1 MFILS
6 ANALPVSAFGKKDI
20 EADCTSEHHPCLVA
34 LSEATRR
41 AVFPPDLVHNAVIS
55 PGAQVAMMACWVKKK
70 KKK

>member
-1 MFILS
+1 M
-6 ANALPVSAFGKKDI
+6 

-55 PGAQVAMMACWVKKK
+55 PSAQVAVVACWVKKK
-70 KKK
+70 KTMSTEKNFFS